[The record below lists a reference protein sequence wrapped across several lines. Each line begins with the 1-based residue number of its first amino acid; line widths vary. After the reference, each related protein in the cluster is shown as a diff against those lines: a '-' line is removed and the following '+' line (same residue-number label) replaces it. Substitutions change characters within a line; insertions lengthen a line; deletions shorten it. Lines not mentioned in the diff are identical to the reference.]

1 MDKTKAA
8 WEYLKKYQLAIKP
21 ILEVEIEKELKQA
34 QKIGKVP
41 KLALKHLGRLMHK
54 GKKIRGAFSVLGYEI
69 GGGSWNKSILKAS
82 LAMEILHTSLLIH
95 DDIMDQDETRRGLDS
110 MHVFLTHY
118 AKQTDPLW
126 FGVSNAI
133 TIGDMGFYW
142 AWQKLL
148 ESGFKPAT
156 LIKAAQI
163 YTDYV
168 IRVAYGQM
176 LDVSN
181 VYGGDNDKEE
191 ILKIFKF
198 KTAEYTGV
206 LPLVLGFV
214 LSGNKDEKIKQLLIK
229 YGLAFGWIFQI
240 QDDMLGVFGDQ
251 QKLGKPIG
259 SDLAQAKNTL
269 LVWYVEN
276 KADVKYKKELGQFMG
291 LSKYSQ
297 KDIKTVQEI
306 FKQSGAYD
314 YAVDLMDK
322 YLHQGLSLI
331 PQITPNKQWQQTLE
345 SFLWLA
351 WKRGR

>member
-1 MDKTKAA
+1 
-8 WEYLKKYQLAIKP
+8 
-21 ILEVEIEKELKQA
+21 
-34 QKIGKVP
+34 
-41 KLALKHLGRLMHK
+41 
-54 GKKIRGAFSVLGYEI
+54 
-69 GGGSWNKSILKAS
+69 
-82 LAMEILHTSLLIH
+82 
-95 DDIMDQDETRRGLDS
+95 
-110 MHVFLTHY
+110 
-118 AKQTDPLW
+118 
-126 FGVSNAI
+126 
-133 TIGDMGFYW
+133 
-142 AWQKLL
+142 
-148 ESGFKPAT
+148 
-156 LIKAAQI
+156 
-163 YTDYV
+163 
-168 IRVAYGQM
+168 M

-276 KADVKYKKELGQFMG
+276 KADVKYKKELDQFMG